1 MEEQEQVA
9 VEILEHLK
17 TKPQFFSRVHSYP
30 IVNRTISNISSAYET
45 TKNSNNIVKYSAE
58 NIENGINIMTRPV
71 ISTLEPVLRP
81 LNQFACNQLDKVES
95 RFGIN
100 LPPIQTVLNEN
111 TPTHQPNRIYQTV
124 GAVGASVGMLGDETI
139 KALKYC
145 LQYIEFALKSMV
157 HSITVLKSY
166 ITDQTSNGLSTNSQ
180 YAGENI
186 VLFIANIK
194 REIVETL
201 RKAVDIL
208 GKYSSSYLP
217 VDAKNSVKNFILSL
231 PARLNKVKHTGEID
245 YKKEAENVINLA
257 QESTNMLSNVEH
269 VIANTLEGAEYTLG
283 KNSTVDVDME

>member
-30 IVNRTISNISSAYET
+30 IVNRTISNISSAYT
-45 TKNSNNIVKYSAE
+45 STKNSNNIVKYSAE

-100 LPPIQTVLNEN
+100 LPPIQAVLNE

-124 GAVGASVGMLGDETI
+124 GAVGASVGVLGDETI
-139 KALKYC
+139 KALK
-145 LQYIEFALKSMV
+145 
-157 HSITVLKSY
+157 
-166 ITDQTSNGLSTNSQ
+166 STNSQ

-231 PARLNKVKHTGEID
+231 PARLNKAKHTGEID

-283 KNSTVDVDME
+283 KTADVDME